1 MPRRKPRPITARALQ
16 KGCSKPKGGSPVD
29 ELPAAH
35 AGGRAAS
42 APKPAKGARAPRRP
56 SLVGAPPPARLVGY
70 ARVSTDD
77 QTNALQADA
86 MARANVDVVQGRRSA
101 LVGSRLVQARR
112 MPTEGKSQVEVAHRR
127 DSRSFEWPRSRH
139 DPTRGRG
146 AVKGKTT
153 GPSQSVEP
161 VLTSLTAADVL
172 EECDRLALRL
182 NPEVVVDLKSALN
195 DVVIA
200 LISTIRHI
208 DVATAHE
215 VLKLIPPRHDHA
227 GIGARLVESSAT
239 GREAR
244 GIVARSLARDVLM
257 MYVADPRGR

>member
-16 KGCSKPKGGSPVD
+16 KGCSKPKGGSPLD

-86 MARANVDVVQGRRSA
+86 MAQANVDVVFQEEASGANTARPVLADTLASLHPGDTLVVWRLDRLGRSLGHLLEVAVALRKRGVYLKSLTEGFDTSAASGRLLYHVLGAVAEFERQVIKERTVAGMKAAKKRGTHVGRPPA

-112 MPTEGKSQVEVAHRR
+112 LLTEGKSQVEVARILR
-127 DSRSFEWPRSRH
+127 VSRATIQR
-139 DPTRGRG
+139 
-146 AVKGKTT
+146 AV
-153 GPSQSVEP
+153 
-161 VLTSLTAADVL
+161 AA
-172 EECDRLALRL
+172 
-182 NPEVVVDLKSALN
+182 
-195 DVVIA
+195 
-200 LISTIRHI
+200 
-208 DVATAHE
+208 
-215 VLKLIPPRHDHA
+215 
-227 GIGARLVESSAT
+227 
-239 GREAR
+239 
-244 GIVARSLARDVLM
+244 
-257 MYVADPRGR
+257 